1 MRASVAGARES
12 ESESARSTLARATVS
27 RLSLPREAYEFQMLL
42 GVAGDLRRQLVSDGH
57 RLRVYVPY
65 GRAWEAY
72 SMRRLK
78 ENPAIAGHV
87 LRGILMRR

>member
-1 MRASVAGARES
+1 VNLINRTIVAAMP
-12 ESESARSTLARATVS
+12 
-27 RLSLPREAYEFQMLL
+27 PREAYEFQMPL
-42 GVAGDLRRQLVSDGH
+42 GVAVGVRRQLVAAGH

-87 LRGILMRR
+87 LRGIFLRR